1 MAEFALSAQ
10 ICFFVGFS
18 IIYFLFPLASS
29 DYLFLP
35 VASLRDEAKERVEE
49 RLGDLGTRIVNPGWP
64 SLLLVPRFLSLL
76 AFL

>member
-35 VASLRDEAKERVEE
+35 VASPYDDVKERVEE
-49 RLGDLGTRIVNPGWP
+49 RSREKNSEPRVARRERLLNW
-64 SLLLVPRFLSLL
+64 SLDENVC
-76 AFL
+76 